1 MNLQRTCV
9 ILSAKTF
16 PLTDMFIVHL
26 TETNH
31 TSISFETEEEARDF
45 MQEPDYDMIRNWD
58 VIDNKI
64 ELETLES

>member
-1 MNLQRTCV
+1 
-9 ILSAKTF
+9 
-16 PLTDMFIVHL
+16 MFIVHL

-64 ELETLES
+64 ELEILES

>member
-1 MNLQRTCV
+1 M
-9 ILSAKTF
+9 LSAKTF

-31 TSISFETEEEARDF
+31 SSISFETEEEARAI

-58 VIDNKI
+58 VIDDKI